1 MLKIRAL
8 AFKDVSNK
16 TYPAGVLL
24 GLLATCSLWNLC
36 LICVEKLLCAGVEKC
51 YVTVS
56 QYPIRATEIGA
67 FVSRQLQRDFFN
79 CHIVYC
85 EPRQPDIWTEW

>member
-1 MLKIRAL
+1 M
-8 AFKDVSNK
+8 
-16 TYPAGVLL
+16 
-24 GLLATCSLWNLC
+24 ATCSLWNLC
-36 LICVEKLLCAGVEKC
+36 LIYVEKLLCARVEKC

-79 CHIVYC
+79 CHIVCSVVC
-85 EPRQPDIWTEW
+85 EWPPAPPPQQPQSNHSYSTFYN

>member
-1 MLKIRAL
+1 M
-8 AFKDVSNK
+8 
-16 TYPAGVLL
+16 
-24 GLLATCSLWNLC
+24 ATCSLWNLC
-36 LICVEKLLCAGVEKC
+36 LIYVEKLLCAGVEKC

-85 EPRQPDIWTEW
+85 EPRQLPLDSDERYNIKVHITIIIIIIITIILQ